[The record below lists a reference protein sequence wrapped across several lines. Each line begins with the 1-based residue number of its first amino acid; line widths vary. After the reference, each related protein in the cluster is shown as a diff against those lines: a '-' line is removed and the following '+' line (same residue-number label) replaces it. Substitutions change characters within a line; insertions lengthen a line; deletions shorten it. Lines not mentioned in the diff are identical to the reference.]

1 MSDPN
6 AAPDTRFR
14 SPGSLSRRQ
23 SLRWAAAGI
32 ATPLLQACGGG
43 SSSSAAPII
52 ASALPESVAWCRN
65 AILAKLA
72 KSGTATSAVSVALMA
87 DDSVVWREAFGYSD
101 REKGVLATPDVRFNI
116 GSVAKVVTAL
126 AVMILRDRGQ
136 LTLDQPLVELLPGF
150 SMLSPAFAQV
160 TVRQMISHS
169 SGFPGFNKRN
179 NWSFVPYL
187 DYAEDTMASL
197 AKSHLKHEPGE
208 LAVYCNDGFTMV
220 EPMVKALTG
229 LSFAEFVKREI
240 FDPLGMSLS
249 AYPLTFAAEGTFVHP
264 YYQGRSLPQEM
275 ATALATGGIIS
286 TPTDM
291 LKFARLL
298 MNEGVHEGR
307 RIVSAASVQ
316 EMGLEQSGRTLI
328 NPCRPAWRWGLG
340 WDTVRQKGLDAA
352 GIRAWGKNGGTYF
365 FLSEFIVLPE
375 ARLAMFISGCG
386 YDYDSLNLAEGL
398 LLRVAAE
405 RGLISALP
413 TPIVSTTPSLASP
426 VPDRTDLVG
435 VYASELPPVQ
445 VLSMDDGSLAL
456 RHWSETA
463 RQWESTTR
471 LRARSDGNWWADG
484 QSTICYRFQTVG
496 NHRYLIRRQLAP
508 GLLYWSELPVGE
520 WLPPL
525 ETPLPAAWQA
535 RLGMQWLYVSDSPD
549 AVFSRLDPPRFAR
562 VDELAELPGY
572 VFYNNAQLM
581 SVVDDTTTGMIVKL
595 PGNDGRDLLELR
607 VVVVDG
613 QEEIHIGTQVFKKS
627 ATS

>member
-1 MSDPN
+1 M
-6 AAPDTRFR
+6 
-14 SPGSLSRRQ
+14 
-23 SLRWAAAGI
+23 

-43 SSSSAAPII
+43 GSNSSLILPTASSGASPTS
-52 ASALPESVAWCRN
+52 ASALPESVVWCRN

-72 KSGTATSAVSVALMA
+72 KSDTATTAVSVALMA
-87 DDSVVWREAFGYSD
+87 DDSIVWREAFGYAD

-136 LTLDQPLVELLPGF
+136 LTLDQPLVQLLPAF
-150 SMLSPAFAQV
+150 RMLSPAFAQV
-160 TVRQMISHS
+160 TVRQMISHA

-187 DYAEDTMASL
+187 DYAEDTMAAL
-197 AKSHLKHEPGE
+197 AQSHLKHEPGE

-220 EPMVKALTG
+220 EPLVQAVTG
-229 LSFAEFVKREI
+229 LSFAEFVQREI
-240 FDPLGMSLS
+240 FEPLGMSLS
-249 AYPLTFAAEGTFVHP
+249 AYPLTFAAEGTYVHP
-264 YYQGRSLPQEM
+264 YHEGHSLPQEM
-275 ATALATGGIIS
+275 ATPFATGGILS

-298 MNEGVHEGR
+298 MNEGVYEGR

-316 EMGLEQSGRTLI
+316 EMGLDQSARTLI
-328 NPCRPAWRWGLG
+328 NPSQPSWRWGLG
-340 WDTVRQKGLDAA
+340 WDSVRQKGLDSA
-352 GIRAWGKNGGTYF
+352 GLRAWGKNGGTYF

-386 YDYDSLNLAEGL
+386 YDYDSLTLAEGL

-405 RGLISALP
+405 RGLIAALP
-413 TPIVSTTPSLASP
+413 AAIVSTTPPLASA
-426 VPDRTDLVG
+426 VPDSTALVG
-435 VYASELPPVQ
+435 VYASELAPMQ
-445 VLSMDDGSLAL
+445 VFNMDDGSLAL

-463 RQWESTTR
+463 RHWESATR

-484 QSTICYRFQTVG
+484 QTTLCYRFQTVDE
-496 NHRYLIRRQLAP
+496 HRYLIKRQLSP
-508 GLLYWSELPVGE
+508 GSMYWAELPLGE

-525 ETPLPAAWQA
+525 GAPLPAAWQA
-535 RLGMQWLYVSDSPD
+535 RLGTQWLYVSDSPD
-549 AVFSRLDPPRFAR
+549 AVISRLDPPRIAR

-572 VFYNNAQLM
+572 VFYNNTQLM
-581 SVVDDTTTGMIVKL
+581 SVVNDTTTGMTVKL

-607 VVVVDG
+607 VLVVDG
-613 QEEIHIGTQVFKKS
+613 HEEIHIGTQVFQKYAAS
-627 ATS
+627 

>member
-1 MSDPN
+1 
-6 AAPDTRFR
+6 
-14 SPGSLSRRQ
+14 
-23 SLRWAAAGI
+23 
-32 ATPLLQACGGG
+32 
-43 SSSSAAPII
+43 
-52 ASALPESVAWCRN
+52 
-65 AILAKLA
+65 
-72 KSGTATSAVSVALMA
+72 
-87 DDSVVWREAFGYSD
+87 
-101 REKGVLATPDVRFNI
+101 
-116 GSVAKVVTAL
+116 
-126 AVMILRDRGQ
+126 
-136 LTLDQPLVELLPGF
+136 
-150 SMLSPAFAQV
+150 
-160 TVRQMISHS
+160 
-169 SGFPGFNKRN
+169 
-179 NWSFVPYL
+179 
-187 DYAEDTMASL
+187 
-197 AKSHLKHEPGE
+197 
-208 LAVYCNDGFTMV
+208 
-220 EPMVKALTG
+220 
-229 LSFAEFVKREI
+229 
-240 FDPLGMSLS
+240 
-249 AYPLTFAAEGTFVHP
+249 
-264 YYQGRSLPQEM
+264 
-275 ATALATGGIIS
+275 
-286 TPTDM
+286 

-328 NPCRPAWRWGLG
+328 NPCRPSWRWGLG

-352 GIRAWGKNGGTYF
+352 GVRAWGKNGGTYF

-405 RGLISALP
+405 RGLIPALP
-413 TPIVSTTPSLASP
+413 TPIVSTAPPLASP
-426 VPDRTDLVG
+426 VPDRTGLVG
-435 VYASELPPVQ
+435 VYASELPPLQ

-484 QSTICYRFQTVG
+484 QSTICYRFQKVG